1 MQVSVRIKAMHH
13 ATSVAYVLE
22 KRPADSDGNDR
33 VTKRARYAQEEV
45 QVEPEPEPDIAQQR
59 AAAHQMTVWD
69 NVGGEDNPIELSD
82 SDDEL

>member
-1 MQVSVRIKAMHH
+1 MHH

-45 QVEPEPEPDIAQQR
+45 QVEPEPEHDGVGQR
-59 AAAHQMTVWD
+59 WW
-69 NVGGEDNPIELSD
+69 
-82 SDDEL
+82 